1 MGSLAHGALC
11 ETTGEEKVQARGTS
25 VMRDVIK
32 DMKSSD
38 VVGRDGFL
46 TNGTSVIKG
55 AKVTA
60 GTGRVVVIKLG
71 ICGVGRVLL
80 ASDKIGCSVVISFE
94 RRAKIQNK
102 C

>member
-1 MGSLAHGALC
+1 MGILTNGAQF
-11 ETTGEEKVQARGTS
+11 ETTGEEKTQARGTC

-32 DMKSSD
+32 DIEGDD
-38 VVGRDGFL
+38 VVGRDEFL
-46 TNGTSVIKG
+46 TNGTSAIKG

-60 GTGRVVVIKLG
+60 GTGRVVIIKLG

-80 ASDKIGCSVVISFE
+80 ASDKIGFSVVVSFE
-94 RRAKIQNK
+94 RRAKLQNK

>member
-1 MGSLAHGALC
+1 
-11 ETTGEEKVQARGTS
+11 
-25 VMRDVIK
+25 MRDVIK
-32 DMKSSD
+32 DMKSDD

-71 ICGVGRVLL
+71 ICGVGGVLL
-80 ASDKIGCSVVISFE
+80 ASDKIGFSVVVGFE
-94 RRAKIQNK
+94 RRAKMQNNCYK
-102 C
+102 GKFK